1 MRTTLSSILCLL
13 FLNTTFAQQFHVSL
27 TEPTQTD
34 FGFSNLSAPNGGYIG
49 IDKTAKNVSAMN
61 WNRFRNAITVKLY
74 DKDMKLIKENKLS
87 DGNNVY
93 SNFYS
98 AFKKIGDTYWFIY
111 VEPAEKS
118 NIGNIMA
125 VSIDP
130 ATLATG
136 TPKLL
141 AAAGSMELS
150 LPMADGMSKLNIQFV
165 TSPDQKHSLLLVG
178 ARKEQFYLA
187 RLDEQL
193 NVVWGRKETIA
204 GITDHNIHSSV
215 IDNNGNIYL
224 SYAEYSKNAPT
235 TGHILIF
242 KKTGAPVNKTF
253 SLNGTLKEVKLLAS
267 KKGDLI
273 YLAGTFFEETEN
285 LAGAYKGSITTTDFK
300 LSAIKRSAFTDSL
313 VERFDKDSWGST
325 KSKKYGLYPQFN
337 AELIESGDGIV
348 NLVAEFR
355 TQVAGTRAVFY
366 ISGSIL
372 VVTFGNEATSFV
384 RIPKTRTSA
393 GSTIGDSYAVTSA
406 QSKIIIFYNDVEKNI
421 NRDINLA
428 PVGSDVYINAVLVA
442 AVIDQDGQVK
452 REKVID
458 LKQKDFLAIG
468 DKMKIVAPSV
478 AQFPAYKIKSLGGI
492 GNEMMIATVTID
504 Q

>member
-1 MRTTLSSILCLL
+1 MRITLSAILCLL

-34 FGFSNLSAPNGGYIG
+34 FGFSALAAPNGGYIG
-49 IDKTAKNVSAMN
+49 IDRTAKNTGGLN
-61 WNRFRNAITVKLY
+61 WNRFRFTITAKLY
-74 DKDMKLIKENKLS
+74 DKDMKMIKENKLS

-93 SNFYS
+93 SGFYS
-98 AFKKIGDTYWFIY
+98 AFKKIGDTYWLIY
-111 VEPAEKS
+111 VESAEKS
-118 NIGNIMA
+118 NIGNVMA

-130 ATLATG
+130 VTLATG

-150 LPMADGMSKLNIQFV
+150 LPMVDGMSKLTFQFV
-165 TSPDQKHSLLLVG
+165 VSPDQKHSLLLVG
-178 ARKEQFYLA
+178 ASKEQFYLA

-193 NVVWGRKETIA
+193 NVVWGRKESIA
-204 GITDHNIHSSV
+204 GITDHNIQSSV

-224 SYAEYSKNAPT
+224 SYTEYIKNAPNM
-235 TGHILIF
+235 GHIMIF
-242 KKTGAPVNKTF
+242 KKTGAPVNKTV

-273 YLAGTFFEETEN
+273 YIAGTFFEETEN
-285 LAGAYKGSITTTDFK
+285 LAGAYKASMTTADFK
-300 LSAIKRSAFTDSL
+300 LSTVRRSAFTDSL
-313 VERFDKDSWGST
+313 VDQFAKDSWGNT
-325 KSKKYGLYPQFN
+325 KAKKYGLYPQFN

-355 TQVAGTRAVFY
+355 TQVSGTRAVFY

-372 VVTFGNEATSFV
+372 VVSFGNTTTSFA

-393 GSTIGDSYAVTSA
+393 GSTIGDSYAFISA
-406 QSKIIIFYNDVEKNI
+406 QDKIIIFYNDVEKNI
-421 NRDINLA
+421 SRDINLT
-428 PVGSDVYINAVLVA
+428 PVGSDVYTNAVLVA
-442 AVIDQDGQVK
+442 AIIDRDGLVK
-452 REKVID
+452 REKVLD

-468 DKMKIVAPSV
+468 DRMNMLAPAV
-478 AQFPAYKIKSLGGI
+478 VQFPVYKIKNLGGI
-492 GNEMMIATVTID
+492 GNDMMLATVTID

>member
-1 MRTTLSSILCLL
+1 MRLTLSAILCLL

-34 FGFSNLSAPNGGYIG
+34 FGFSSLAAPNGGYIG
-49 IDKTAKNVSAMN
+49 IDRTAKNVSGLN
-61 WNRFRNAITVKLY
+61 WNRFRFTVTARLY
-74 DKDMKLIKENKLS
+74 DKDMKMIKESKLS
-87 DGNNVY
+87 NGDNVY
-93 SNFYS
+93 SGFYS
-98 AFKKIGDTYWFIY
+98 AFKKIGDTYWLIY

-118 NIGNIMA
+118 NIGNVMA

-150 LPMADGMSKLNIQFV
+150 LPMVDGMSKLTFQFV
-165 TSPDQKHSLLLVG
+165 TSPDQKHSMLLVG
-178 ARKEQFYLA
+178 ASKEQFYLA

-224 SYAEYSKNAPT
+224 SYTEYIKNAPNM
-235 TGHILIF
+235 GHIMIF
-242 KKTGAPVNKTF
+242 KKTGAPVNKTV
-253 SLNGTLKEVKLLAS
+253 SINGTLKEVKLLAA

-273 YLAGTFFEETEN
+273 YVAGTFFEETEN
-285 LAGAYKGSITTTDFK
+285 LAGAYKASMSTTDFK
-300 LSAIKRSAFTDSL
+300 LSTITRSAFTDSL
-313 VERFDKDSWGST
+313 VERFSKDSWGN
-325 KSKKYGLYPQFN
+325 KKPKKYGLYPQFT

-348 NLVAEFR
+348 NLVAEFK
-355 TQVAGTRAVFY
+355 TQVSGTRAVFY

-372 VVTFGNEATSFV
+372 VVSFGNTATTFA
-384 RIPKTRTSA
+384 RIPKSRTSA
-393 GSTIGDSYAVTSA
+393 GSTIGDSYAVFSS
-406 QSKIIIFYNDVEKNI
+406 QGKLILFYNDVEKNL
-421 NRDINLA
+421 NRDINLDPA
-428 PVGSDVYINAVLVA
+428 GSDVYLNAMLVA
-442 AVIDQDGQVK
+442 AVIDHDGIVK

-458 LKQKDFLAIG
+458 LRQKDFLAIG
-468 DKMKIVAPSV
+468 DRMNIVAPAV
-478 AQFPAYKIKSLGGI
+478 LQFPVYKIKNLGGV
-492 GNEMMIATVTID
+492 GNEMMTATVTID
-504 Q
+504 